1 MKSGKATVI
10 LVGIL
15 NAADHPIPPMP
26 SATRILIVD
35 DEPPCRDILRTFLQ
49 SDYPEVQIVG
59 EAGTLEEATDL
70 LKRSAPNLL
79 LLDVNLPD
87 GTGFELLDRF
97 PEPEFRVIFT
107 TAHDEFA
114 LRAFRYSAVDYLLKP
129 VDPDLLSEAV
139 RKAGAHIPSAAWHL
153 QLAQLRH
160 NTATGSF
167 DRITLNTGDGLLFIR
182 TSDILHLEANGNF
195 TFAYLA
201 DGEKHLVSS
210 NLKEFEEILP
220 EPGFFRIHQSHLV
233 NTTRVKKFLK
243 EDGGYVI
250 MQDGAKLPVARRRKD
265 EFLRGLAS

>member
-1 MKSGKATVI
+1 
-10 LVGIL
+10 
-15 NAADHPIPPMP
+15 MP
-26 SATRILIVD
+26 STTRILIVD
-35 DEPPCRDILRTFLQ
+35 DEPPCRDILCAFLR
-49 SDYPEVQIVG
+49 SDYPEAQVVG
-59 EAGTLEEATDL
+59 EAGSLAQ
-70 LKRSAPNLL
+70 AIQMVAQANPNLI
-79 LLDVNLPD
+79 LLDVDLTD
-87 GTGFELLDRF
+87 GTGFDLLDRF
-97 PEPEFRVIFT
+97 PEPGFRVIFT

-129 VDPDLLSEAV
+129 VDPDLLLEAV
-139 RKAGAHIPSAAWHL
+139 RKAETHMPSAAWHL

-160 NTATGSF
+160 NTTTGSF

-233 NTTRVKKFLK
+233 NTSRVKKFLK

-265 EFLRGLAS
+265 EFLRGLGG